1 MRPKRINLL
10 TLLLVTLLLGCNS
23 SSETKTKS
31 WTELENSTPQWFKD
45 AKFGIYFHWGV
56 YNVPAYHSEWY
67 SRNMYFPGS
76 KANDYHLKNYGPL
89 DKFGYKDFVPK
100 FKAPKF
106 DPGAWASLFAKAG
119 ARFAG
124 PVAEHADGFS
134 MWESKVNSWNAKDR
148 GPEVDVVG
156 AMEQAIRK
164 EDLKFVT
171 TFHHQWHWG
180 WYPTFKDTSVVDA
193 GNPAYSELYGPEVSE
208 EAWRH
213 KESAAKPNE
222 AFCRF
227 WADKVHEVIDGYNP
241 DMIYFDTRL
250 GHIEES
256 YRKEIVE
263 HFRRNNEARG
273 MEKKGVILHKD
284 NDLPTEVSVQN
295 HEKSRINQIGEKVW
309 QTEEP
314 ITTFSWSYTRDM
326 ELRPAK
332 DILHSL
338 IDVVSKNGVYLLNI
352 SPKADG
358 TIPADQRSI
367 LLKMGDWLNSYGEA
381 IYGTRPWYRYGEGP
395 RYRQDQNKD
404 KDSEEEYHE
413 RRYSVK
419 DVRYTTKG
427 NTVYAILLGQP
438 KLNDEI
444 LLEAFAEKNAVQES
458 KVTNVSLLGSAQ
470 ELSWQQESN
479 GLSVMIPEK
488 RTETMATVLKIQV

>member
-1 MRPKRINLL
+1 MKYK
-10 TLLLVTLLLGCNS
+10 LLLKSLLSLLLFALLLGCSN
-23 SSETKTKS
+23 SSETKKQN
-31 WTELENSTPQWFKD
+31 WEELENSTPEWFKD

-67 SRNMYFPGS
+67 SRNMYFPDS
-76 KANDYHLKNYGPL
+76 KANDYHLENYGPL
-89 DKFGYKDFVPK
+89 DEFGYKDFVPM
-100 FKAPKF
+100 FKALNF
-106 DPGAWASLFAKAG
+106 DPDAWASLFAKAG

-134 MWESKVNSWNAKDR
+134 MWDSDVNSWNAKDR
-148 GPEVDVVG
+148 GPKVDVVG

-164 EDLKFVT
+164 EDLKFIT

-180 WYPTFKDTSVVDA
+180 WYPTFKDTTVVDA
-193 GNPAYSELYGPEVSE
+193 GNPAFSELYGPQVSE

-213 KESAAKPNE
+213 KESASKPDE
-222 AFCRF
+222 AFCKF

-256 YRKEIVE
+256 YRKDIVE
-263 HFRRNNEARG
+263 HFRSNNEKRG
-273 MEKKGVILHKD
+273 MENEGVVLHKD

-295 HEKSRINQIGEKVW
+295 HEKTRINQIGEKVW

-314 ITTFSWSYTRDM
+314 ITTFSWSYTQDM

-358 TIPADQRSI
+358 TIPENQRSI
-367 LLKMGDWLNSYGEA
+367 LLQIGQWLNKNGEA
-381 IYGTRPWYRYGEGP
+381 I
-395 RYRQDQNKD
+395 
-404 KDSEEEYHE
+404 
-413 RRYSVK
+413 
-419 DVRYTTKG
+419 
-427 NTVYAILLGQP
+427 
-438 KLNDEI
+438 
-444 LLEAFAEKNAVQES
+444 
-458 KVTNVSLLGSAQ
+458 
-470 ELSWQQESN
+470 
-479 GLSVMIPEK
+479 
-488 RTETMATVLKIQV
+488 